1 MQYTSE
7 QIQQVTDWLENQ
19 AEDDVNFD
27 GHLSTF
33 VTLKSIVIHK
43 ENPESMFKYL
53 MDWGLENLEH
63 EGELD

>member
-7 QIQQVTDWLENQ
+7 QIEQVAEWLSDQ
-19 AEDDVNFD
+19 ARDDVDFD
-27 GHLSTF
+27 GHLATF
-33 VTLKSIVIHK
+33 DTLKAILIDK

-63 EGELD
+63 EGN